1 MTRSTASTCLAAAIL
16 FASTSCSEQQGTTEP
31 ATPRQLPESA
41 APARSTPPQ
50 EASGLAEAL
59 ESARRACDLRAI
71 DVVVSE
77 ARQATEAAP
86 DNAGTWRVLAEAH
99 LERAQQRTH
108 LRGIKVGEPLFAELP
123 EELEGDLEAGIE
135 AVAAARARGDDSGA
149 LFRIEAGL
157 LSQRITG
164 LSSALRY
171 SGDISKALT
180 AAEQRDADDPKL
192 QVALG
197 LRKLLAPR
205 LLGHDAEQARSHFE
219 RAVQNGGDER
229 SAVFAGMATYLQEK
243 RGEAVQWL
251 ERAVAANPS
260 NTFAQAVL
268 ARLRRGDPE
277 PFGRDVTAA
286 EAAALKQR

>member
-1 MTRSTASTCLAAAIL
+1 MTHSTAPLCLAAAIL
-16 FASTSCSEQQGTTEP
+16 FASSSCSERQGAGE
-31 ATPRQLPESA
+31 AA
-41 APARSTPPQ
+41 APARAQAHATPTRSAPP
-50 EASGLAEAL
+50 EAVRGLAEAL
-59 ESARRACDLRAI
+59 ESARRTCDLSAI
-71 DVVVSE
+71 DAFVSK
-77 ARQATEAAP
+77 AQQAAEAAP
-86 DNAGTWRVLAEAH
+86 ESAATWRVLAEAH

-108 LRGIKVGEPLFAELP
+108 LRGMMVGEPLFDELP
-123 EELEGDLEAGIE
+123 EALEGDLSAGIE
-135 AVAAARARGDDSGA
+135 AIAAARERGDDSGA

-171 SGDISKALT
+171 SGDISRALA
-180 AAEQRDADDPKL
+180 AAEERDAEDPKL

-205 LLGHDAEQARSHFE
+205 LLGHDAEKARAHFE
-219 RAVQNGGDER
+219 RAVENGGDER